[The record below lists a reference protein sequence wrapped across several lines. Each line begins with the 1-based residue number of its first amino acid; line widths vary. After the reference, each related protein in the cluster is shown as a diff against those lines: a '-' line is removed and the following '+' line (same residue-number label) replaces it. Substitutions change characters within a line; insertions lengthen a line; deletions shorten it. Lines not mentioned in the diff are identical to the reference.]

1 MMNAKTQQDTPK
13 LHIDSGMTIYQAT
26 ELKTLLINK
35 LSGASALDIDL
46 SAVSEIDTT
55 GLQLLIALRRETKP
69 VNFINP
75 NHCIKQ
81 LAELLQLHELLGF
94 ELDNGAISL

>member
-1 MMNAKTQQDTPK
+1 MNAKAQLDT
-13 LHIDSGMTIYQAT
+13 LHINGGMTIYQAS
-26 ELKTLLINK
+26 ELKTLLLNK
-35 LSGASALDIDL
+35 LSSVSALEIDL

-55 GLQLLIALRRETKP
+55 GLQLLLALRRETKP
-69 VNFINP
+69 VTLINP

-81 LAELLQLHELLGF
+81 LAALLQLHELLGF

>member
-1 MMNAKTQQDTPK
+1 MMNAKTQLADTT
-13 LHIDSGMTIYQAT
+13 LRIEGGMTIYQAADIKMLLLNNLSMVST
-26 ELKTLLINK
+26 LK
-35 LSGASALDIDL
+35 IDL

-55 GLQLLIALRRETKP
+55 GLQLLLALRREKKP
-69 VNFINP
+69 VALINP

-81 LAELLQLHELLGF
+81 LADLLQLHELLGF

>member
-1 MMNAKTQQDTPK
+1 MNEKIQVDT
-13 LHIDSGMTIYQAT
+13 LSIDGGMTIYQAA
-26 ELKTLLINK
+26 ELKTLLLNK
-35 LSGASALDIDL
+35 LSKVSTLEIDL

-55 GLQLLIALRRETKP
+55 GLQLLLALRRETKP
-69 VNFINP
+69 VTLINP

-94 ELDNGAISL
+94 ELDSGAISL